1 MPTEIE
7 KTPTA
12 GVSANSPASGTYGEK
27 AELNRLQQQL
37 PPMNR
42 PGMGAATGGPAPMP
56 QPDVQV
62 PGRPGGRPVQ
72 APAGVPD
79 VIFQG
84 GPTQGPAAPM
94 GPAPAPADPR
104 AAQLTLLQQLSE
116 APDVSEETREWA
128 RLVLEAIIGP

>member
-1 MPTEIE
+1 MATEIE

-12 GVSANSPASGTYGEK
+12 DVSANAPESGTYGEG
-27 AELNRLQQQL
+27 AELARLNEQL

-62 PGRPGGRPVQ
+62 PGRPGGRPLQ

-84 GPTQGPAAPM
+84 G
-94 GPAPAPADPR
+94 GPAPAGDPMAAPAPPDPQ
-104 AAQLTLLQQLSE
+104 AARLILLQQLAESPE
-116 APDVSEETREWA
+116 VSEETREWA
-128 RLVLEAIIGP
+128 RLVLEALIGP